1 MHFSSKKRDKYEKTL
16 VRLKII
22 SSNLWNLPIN
32 FHEQNISVVSRTIS
46 SFIYIYVYIKF
57 GQIGLKIIIENRFLT
72 TRRVKYSWK
81 CVATQQLYSDWR
93 KISHWRWV
101 AAEVFGNSWDC
112 LTWKTRCPRS
122 TYLIL
127 KRLILKTFFLPP
139 DSRATLEIYTTHA
152 YTYPKLELV
161 LPLVSFPFFALP
173 FTSNSPLCSFLS
185 TRRFF
190 EFTLV
195 FLSFNATIFH
205 PPCICSS
212 LNQLSSPVDINF
224 TSYLFDSSLEINPGN
239 RTFSIRPFHR
249 ITLYSFLHRYNFES
263 I

>member
-1 MHFSSKKRDKYEKTL
+1 MSCRGSIRKF
-16 VRLKII
+16 VRLFNVKNAMPEI
-22 SSNLWNLPIN
+22 
-32 FHEQNISVVSRTIS
+32 NISNFKKVN
-46 SFIYIYVYIKF
+46 FK
-57 GQIGLKIIIENRFLT
+57 N
-72 TRRVKYSWK
+72 
-81 CVATQQLYSDWR
+81 
-93 KISHWRWV
+93 
-101 AAEVFGNSWDC
+101 
-112 LTWKTRCPRS
+112 
-122 TYLIL
+122 
-127 KRLILKTFFLPP
+127 FLPP
-139 DSRATLEIYTTHA
+139 SRFPRNLGNIHDTRIHVSE
-152 YTYPKLELV
+152 LELV

-173 FTSNSPLCSFLS
+173 FTSNSPLCFFLS

>member
-127 KRLILKTFFLPP
+127 KRLILKTFFPPP

-152 YTYPKLELV
+152 YTYPN
-161 LPLVSFPFFALP
+161 
-173 FTSNSPLCSFLS
+173 SNSCCP
-185 TRRFF
+185 
-190 EFTLV
+190 
-195 FLSFNATIFH
+195 
-205 PPCICSS
+205 
-212 LNQLSSPVDINF
+212 
-224 TSYLFDSSLEINPGN
+224 SYLFPSLHFLLLPTPPFVSFYPLVVSSNSLSY
-239 RTFSIRPFHR
+239 F
-249 ITLYSFLHRYNFES
+249 
-263 I
+263 

>member
-1 MHFSSKKRDKYEKTL
+1 MKFTYQL
-16 VRLKII
+16 
-22 SSNLWNLPIN
+22 
-32 FHEQNISVVSRTIS
+32 SRTKYFCCFS
-46 SFIYIYVYIKF
+46 HNFFIYIYMKF

-127 KRLILKTFFLPP
+127 KRLILKTFFPPP

-173 FTSNSPLCSFLS
+173 FTSNPPPLFLSIHSSFLRIHSRIFKFQRNDFSSSVHLFFAES
-185 TRRFF
+185 TLESSRYQLYELFIRF
-190 EFTLV
+190 ESRNKSWQPNV
-195 FLSFNATIFH
+195 FD
-205 PPCICSS
+205 
-212 LNQLSSPVDINF
+212 SPVSSNY
-224 TSYLFDSSLEINPGN
+224 SLFLPSSIQFRVDLII
-239 RTFSIRPFHR
+239 RTV
-249 ITLYSFLHRYNFES
+249 
-263 I
+263 

>member
-1 MHFSSKKRDKYEKTL
+1 M
-16 VRLKII
+16 
-22 SSNLWNLPIN
+22 
-32 FHEQNISVVSRTIS
+32 
-46 SFIYIYVYIKF
+46 KF

-127 KRLILKTFFLPP
+127 KRLILKTFFPP
-139 DSRATLEIYTTHA
+139 PNSRATLEIYTTHA